1 MLGMIK
7 KDLFMIKNS
16 LKSII
21 FALIIFVFYTIMF
34 DMDMYF
40 LLPFMTLMISITTF
54 SYDDF
59 NNWHSFASTLPQ
71 GKVNVVKSKYITTI
85 SLIVITTIISVAFN
99 YIMGGIKGTLN
110 MEESLSS
117 IMGEL
122 LAIIFMMSVL
132 FPVLFKYGSEKGRI
146 AMFTLGFGIVG
157 LFVLLKKIVK
167 IEIPTTLISFLD
179 SHFLIVFII
188 AIIVLIGISYV
199 VSKKIYSKREF

>member
-71 GKVNVVKSKYITTI
+71 GKINVVKSKYITTI

-110 MEESLSS
+110 IEESLSS

-146 AMFTLGFGIVG
+146 AMFMLGFGIVG

>member
-71 GKVNVVKSKYITTI
+71 GKINVNY
-85 SLIVITTIISVAFN
+85 F
-99 YIMGGIKGTLN
+99 
-110 MEESLSS
+110 
-117 IMGEL
+117 L
-122 LAIIFMMSVL
+122 L
-132 FPVLFKYGSEKGRI
+132 
-146 AMFTLGFGIVG
+146 T
-157 LFVLLKKIVK
+157 KK
-167 IEIPTTLISFLD
+167 ETTLEFL
-179 SHFLIVFII
+179 HFLLLQ
-188 AIIVLIGISYV
+188 ALLLVLIHSEV
-199 VSKKIYSKREF
+199 L

>member
-85 SLIVITTIISVAFN
+85 SLIVITTIISIAFN

>member
-99 YIMGGIKGTLN
+99 YIMRNIKGTLN
-110 MEESLSS
+110 IEESLSS

-122 LAIIFMMSVL
+122 LAVIFMMSVL
-132 FPVLFKYGSEKGRI
+132 FPILFKYGAEKGRI
-146 AMFTLGFGIVG
+146 AMFTIGFGIVG

-167 IEIPTTLISFLD
+167 IEIPKGLIAFLD
-179 SHFLIVFII
+179 SHFLIIFII

>member
-1 MLGMIK
+1 MIGMIK
-7 KDLFMIKNS
+7 KDLFMIKNN
-16 LKSII
+16 LK
-21 FALIIFVFYTIMF
+21 LIIFSIIIYLLYPIMF
-34 DMDMYF
+34 DMDMSF
-40 LLPFMTLMISITTF
+40 FLPFMSLIISISTF

-59 NNWHSFASTLPQ
+59 SNWHSFASTLPQ

-132 FPVLFKYGSEKGRI
+132 FPILFKYGAEKGRI

-157 LFVLLKKIVK
+157 LFILLKKIVK
-167 IEIPTTLISFLD
+167 IEIPKGLIAFLD
-179 SHFLIVFII
+179 SHFLIIFII
-188 AIIVLIGISYV
+188 AIIILISISYV
-199 VSKKIYSKREF
+199 ASKKIYSKREF